1 MTTFRSIRRVCIRQ
15 VRDAR
20 IRFAVSR
27 VERPQ
32 EVYEAVKGYYRG
44 ADREIL
50 SVLCLDAQNQPVCFS
65 VVSVGDLNSTR
76 SRPVDVL
83 KPAVLS
89 NSLGFVLI
97 HNHPS
102 GSSEPSLEDIEFTRG
117 IRRASEILG
126 IELCDHLILG
136 ETGYTSFRERGLF

>member
-1 MTTFRSIRRVCIRQ
+1 MTTFHAVRRVCIRQ
-15 VRDAR
+15 VREAR
-20 IRFAVSR
+20 IRFAAAR

-32 EVYEAVKGYYRG
+32 EVYEAVKPYYRG

-50 SVLCLDAQNQPVCFS
+50 SVLCLDAQNQPVCFA
-65 VVSVGDLNSTR
+65 VVSVGDLNITR

-102 GSSEPSLEDIEFTRG
+102 GSPEPSLEDIEFTRG

-126 IELCDHLILG
+126 IELCDHLIVG
-136 ETGYTSFRERGLF
+136 ENGFTSLRERGVF